1 MDQNFRMQWYVITA
15 IGGQEES
22 IASALREKMNNYGY
36 AEKVKEIRVFMKKEI
51 TEDIF
56 SKNDPEMP
64 ATLRKTKTT
73 SWEALPD
80 GRYKRTKTKIKNRFP
95 GYIFIQADLDPEI
108 WYAIRNTVGV
118 LGFVGSSGKGALP
131 IPCSIDEYQRLI
143 SQAAAH
149 EYAARIEKAEEAK
162 AAEAAKPKK
171 EAKPKLTE
179 APFKVGQSV
188 ELTTGS
194 FAGTVANVVGIN
206 LEKQTAKV
214 EFEFFGRVSTVEINF
229 DDAKLVGDDSKL
241 AE

>member
-1 MDQNFRMQWYVITA
+1 MEQNIRMQWYVITA

-22 IASALREKMNNYGY
+22 IAGALREKMNNYGY
-36 AEKVKEIRVFMKKEI
+36 SEKVKEIRVFMKKVI
-51 TEDIF
+51 TEDVF

-64 ATLRKTKTT
+64 STLRKTKTT

-80 GRYKRTKTKIKNRFP
+80 GRYKRTKTKIVNRFP
-95 GYIFIQADLDPEI
+95 GYIFVQADLDPEI

-131 IPCSIDEYQRLI
+131 IPCDTREFERVLNE
-143 SQAAAH
+143 AAAH
-149 EYAARIEKAEEAK
+149 EYAARIEKAEAEKA
-162 AAEAAKPKK
+162 AAEAKTKKAAKPVI
-171 EAKPKLTE
+171 TE

-188 ELTTGS
+188 EVVDGS
-194 FAGTVANVVGIN
+194 FAGTVANVQSIN

-214 EFEFFGRVSTVEINF
+214 EFEFFGRVTSVDVNF
-229 DDAKLVGDDSKL
+229 SDLKL